1 MKKVFGLIAIMLLAR
16 GAAAQEI
23 APDAFV
29 KSVTS
34 EVLSIAGNDREI
46 QNGNTAK
53 AVKLV
58 ESNVLPAFDFQRMTA
73 LAVGKAWRKAS
84 ADQQSSLI
92 TEFKS
97 MMVNTY
103 SNALTAFRNQ
113 TIEFKPVK
121 MSAEETD
128 VTVRTVIRQPGAK
141 STSIDYALEKQGASW
156 KVYDVTVSG
165 ISLVTSFR
173 DQFVEEVRNGGIDGL
188 IKTLHAKNGA
198 RAVAIAK
205 D

>member
-1 MKKVFGLIAIMLLAR
+1 MKKLFGLIAIVLLAR
-16 GAAAQEI
+16 AAAAQEI

-34 EVLSIAGNDREI
+34 EVLSIVGNDREI

-73 LAVGKAWRKAS
+73 LAMGKAWREAS

-128 VTVRTVIRQPGAK
+128 VTVRTEIRQPGAR

-156 KVYDVTVSG
+156 KVYDVIVSG
-165 ISLVTSFR
+165 ISLVTGFR

-198 RAVAIAK
+198 RVVAIAK